1 TDPSIFCYI
10 ELPPMIGSSKITWN
24 EHNIIDITNWLTR
37 VLKNDRPLKYNF
49 EQKNKL
55 YFFRK
60 GQTFPMI
67 RLYFKT
73 FAALK
78 HFKNIVTITLQISKN
93 WITNP
98 EIGGIDIEVYT
109 PNHNRF
115 PNELNAKDCAYM
127 ISYIHQRSGDIKSR
141 KKFCI
146 LMGDCNEIVEA
157 ERIIKVK

>member
-1 TDPSIFCYI
+1 
-10 ELPPMIGSSKITWN
+10 IGSSKITWN

-78 HFKNIVTITLQISKN
+78 HCKNIVNKPCNIPAIGPINFKILEDTISPIRKCFSEKN
-93 WITNP
+93 LAYCQWFRIQ
-98 EIGGIDIEVYT
+98 GREVLD
-109 PNHNRF
+109 N
-115 PNELNAKDCAYM
+115 NERVSVAGSLK
-127 ISYIHQRSGDIKSR
+127 R
-141 KKFCI
+141 
-146 LMGDCNEIVEA
+146 
-157 ERIIKVK
+157 

>member
-1 TDPSIFCYI
+1 MEESEELGPNENVVSHGYSIEFVDNFRDSGTSEIQMWTFNRDSHPRFLRITDPSIFCYI

-67 RLYFKT
+67 RLYFK
-73 FAALK
+73 
-78 HFKNIVTITLQISKN
+78 
-93 WITNP
+93 
-98 EIGGIDIEVYT
+98 
-109 PNHNRF
+109 
-115 PNELNAKDCAYM
+115 
-127 ISYIHQRSGDIKSR
+127 
-141 KKFCI
+141 
-146 LMGDCNEIVEA
+146 
-157 ERIIKVK
+157 